1 MNFPKLPPKL
11 IILGLTL
18 LAFLLRVYRLEVQ
31 SYWLD
36 EAWTLYF
43 INLPFDRLWQL
54 LQTEEPKPPFYYLT
68 TYAWI
73 RLVGQGEYA
82 LRFFSVIFGTL
93 AIPLTYRLGQSL
105 GDRRLG
111 LITALLLAI
120 APYQIWHSQDARM
133 YSIFTAASIMSMWG
147 FVNLCQWGGWRWW
160 LVYVIGTE
168 WAIMTHYHALVLI
181 GIQGLFL
188 LLTWRRHWRGYL
200 TWGAALV
207 AIFLLYAP
215 WLLFGGNLVQSFLHW
230 IEQPDTLWETYR
242 RGAIAYSVGELV
254 PPAQA
259 IPLTLVFVSLYG
271 LGLVYAAGRA
281 WPPWRGP
288 EMLALLLVYTLA
300 PNAAAWLYGE
310 LRTPVYMERYL
321 IPVQVGYLLAVAMSI
336 LAVIDW
342 LPGLFERL
350 TERRSPLFRWAA
362 RLLAAL
368 LLLALAG
375 VSGWG
380 LRQYYFDPAYARPDW
395 RAVARM
401 VQQFGQPGDAVII
414 TGDDGDKA
422 FNLYYHGDLPI
433 FLDFNTPVPS
443 TAEARQILANI
454 TAAHRRIWYTPY
466 GVKIDATLESWLA
479 EHSYPA
485 WHSWLGRKR
494 LALYGSQAHNSRLER
509 LNFNFADAHGQGPI
523 LTSLALPQE
532 TTAAGDLLPL
542 TLTWQTA
549 APLTVDY
556 QLSLRLV
563 NRGGDIFAQS
573 DWPPL
578 AAAGAASTWPPGQP
592 ITDRR
597 SLWLP
602 ADLPPG
608 QYALQLVLY
617 DPATGQAA
625 GQPLIINNI
634 PVGPAEIVVPPEALS
649 IPNRISNPQPPIS
662 NLQSP
667 TPHLKL
673 IGYAAPDKIQ
683 PGQEMW
689 LWLYWQAPS
698 SFSPP
703 VNGGVR
709 LSLSSQGETVAA
721 DFPLADSLG
730 PLDSWQPGQV
740 RRAVYHLPTSPGLSG
755 AEAELTISLLAPDGQ
770 VEAEIPLTRLALET
784 RPRRFE
790 PPPMAHS
797 TEIVFGR
804 PGFIKLI
811 GYDLPYTTLAP
822 GDILPLNL
830 YWQAQAEMAVDYTVF
845 VQLLNNAGQV
855 AAQVDL
861 PPQAGAAPT
870 TTWLPGEILPDPYSL
885 PLPADLAP
893 GSYRLIT
900 GLYDPASGARLP
912 VSAGGDFVELG
923 QITVE

>member
-1 MNFPKLPPKL
+1 MNNPKLSPKL

-18 LAFLLRVYRLEVQ
+18 LAFLLRSYRLEIQ

-68 TYAWI
+68 TYEWI

-82 LRFFSVIFGTL
+82 LRFFSVIFGTA
-93 AIPLTYRLGQSL
+93 AIPLSYRLGQAL

-147 FVNLCQWGGWRWW
+147 FVYWWKRGGWRWW

-168 WAIMTHYHALVLI
+168 WAIMTHYHALILI
-181 GIQGLFL
+181 GSQGLFL

-200 TWGAALV
+200 AWGATLGV
-207 AIFLLYAP
+207 IVLLYAP
-215 WLLFGGNLVQSFLHW
+215 WLLFGGSLVQSFLHW
-230 IEQPDTLWETYR
+230 IEQPDTLWETYH
-242 RGAIAYSVGELV
+242 RGAIAYSVGELA

-259 IPLTLVFVSLYG
+259 IPLTLVFVTLYG
-271 LGLVYAAGRA
+271 LGLVYAASRA
-281 WPPWRGP
+281 WTPWRGP
-288 EMLALLLVYTLA
+288 EMLAFLLAYTLA
-300 PNAAAWLYGE
+300 PNVAAWLYGE
-310 LRTPVYMERYL
+310 WRTPVYMERYL
-321 IPVQVGYLLAVAMSI
+321 IPVQVGYLLTVAMSI

-342 LPGLFERL
+342 LPGLLARVA
-350 TERRSPLFRWAA
+350 RRPSPLFNWGA

-375 VSGWG
+375 ISGWV

-401 VQQFGQPGDAVII
+401 VEQFGQPGDAVII

-422 FNLYYHGDLPI
+422 FNLYYRGDLPI

-443 TAEARQILANI
+443 PAEARRLLANI
-454 TAAHRRIWYTPY
+454 AATHRRIWYTPY
-466 GVKIDATLESWLA
+466 GVAIDATLESWLA
-479 EHSYPA
+479 EHTLPA

-494 LALYGSQAHNSRLER
+494 LALYNTQANDSRLAS
-509 LNFNFADAHGQGPI
+509 LNVTFGDALGQGPT
-523 LTSLALPQE
+523 LVSAALPAASV
-532 TTAAGDLLPL
+532 AAGDLLPL

-549 APLTVDY
+549 APLAADY

-563 NRGGDIFAQS
+563 NQRGDLFAQS

-578 AAAGAASTWPPGQP
+578 AAVGGASTWPPGQP

-617 DPATGQAA
+617 EPVTGQAM
-625 GQPLIINNI
+625 GQPFTLDNI
-634 PVGPAEIVVPPEALS
+634 GVSPAEIVVPPEALP
-649 IPNRISNPQPPIS
+649 IPNRISPQSAQSQFPNPKSQTP
-662 NLQSP
+662 NLQ
-667 TPHLKL
+667 L
-673 IGYAAPDKIQ
+673 IGYVLPEQIQ

-689 LWLYWQAPS
+689 LWLYWQTPL

-703 VNGGVR
+703 VNEGGR
-709 LSLSSQGETVAA
+709 GG
-721 DFPLADSLG
+721 G
-730 PLDSWQPGQV
+730 PPGPQQPGRNGLDRLPPGRLARTTGFVASGPGASSRLPPAHQPPPE
-740 RRAVYHLPTSPGLSG
+740 RRSSRGDRSFDRPGRAGWNGNTTHPHSPGGTS
-755 AEAELTISLLAPDGQ
+755 S
-770 VEAEIPLTRLALET
+770 PL
-784 RPRRFE
+784 
-790 PPPMAHS
+790 
-797 TEIVFGR
+797 
-804 PGFIKLI
+804 
-811 GYDLPYTTLAP
+811 
-822 GDILPLNL
+822 
-830 YWQAQAEMAVDYTVF
+830 
-845 VQLLNNAGQV
+845 
-855 AAQVDL
+855 
-861 PPQAGAAPT
+861 
-870 TTWLPGEILPDPYSL
+870 
-885 PLPADLAP
+885 
-893 GSYRLIT
+893 
-900 GLYDPASGARLP
+900 
-912 VSAGGDFVELG
+912 
-923 QITVE
+923 